1 MLRLA
6 PSLLLLQQLYNA
18 NSLEITLSGDA
29 PFQIYDGHGGLSAG
43 ASSRLLLDY
52 NEPQRSEVLDYLYK
66 PNFGANLHMCKIE
79 IGGDTQSTDGT
90 EPSYKHYREEPPV
103 CGVNRGYEMWLLSE
117 ANKRNPD
124 VQSFLLSWGVPNWV
138 GNGTFFSEENI
149 EYQVR
154 YAKCVQETIGGN
166 HPHYGMSS
174 CLYIA
179 YLQKR
184 LLTLILIPF
193 LIILYLFYLIV
204 GVSIP
209 TP

>member
-138 GNGTFFSEENI
+138 GNGTFFSE
-149 EYQVR
+149 
-154 YAKCVQETIGGN
+154 
-166 HPHYGMSS
+166 
-174 CLYIA
+174 
-179 YLQKR
+179 
-184 LLTLILIPF
+184 
-193 LIILYLFYLIV
+193 
-204 GVSIP
+204 
-209 TP
+209 